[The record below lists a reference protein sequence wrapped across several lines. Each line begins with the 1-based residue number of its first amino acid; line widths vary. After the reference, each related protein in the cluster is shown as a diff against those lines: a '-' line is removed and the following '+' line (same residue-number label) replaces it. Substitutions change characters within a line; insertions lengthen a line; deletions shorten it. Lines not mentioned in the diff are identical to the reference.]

1 MKFQQKQ
8 SPSGRASS
16 GFTLVELMIV
26 VAIIGIIATIAYPS
40 YQEHIIRTNRSAAKA
55 CVLEYAQF
63 MERFYTTNM
72 TYVGAAPNLGC
83 RTNGNLNQRYNIAV
97 GNLAANTYNVTA
109 TPLGAQTRDTDCG
122 TLSLNQA
129 GARGRTGTAALASC
143 W

>member
-1 MKFQQKQ
+1 
-8 SPSGRASS
+8 
-16 GFTLVELMIV
+16 MIV

-97 GNLAANTYNVTA
+97 GNLGTSTYSVTA
-109 TPLGAQTRDTDCG
+109 TPIGAQVRDAECG
-122 TLSLNQA
+122 TLGIDQA
-129 GARGRTGTAALASC
+129 GARSRTGSGALGSC